1 MSDLVKAS
9 RAMRCFSKVS
19 SSSPIVRFT
28 DSQDDLNDSGDG
40 GGAPVFKLIS
50 ISEFGG
56 LPIHFFIQNG
66 IKVP

>member
-9 RAMRCFSKVS
+9 RAMRCFSKLS
-19 SSSPIVRFT
+19 SSSPLVWFT

-40 GGAPVFKLIS
+40 GGAPVFKSIS

-56 LPIHFFIQNG
+56 LLILFYAKHDP
-66 IKVP
+66 